1 MLARSGSI
9 KRPGFAK
16 NEDSSSGNTNFFMQH
31 WLRKLEVHDTA
42 NNWLV
47 SSLSLSKYYAKMLT
61 LNTILDEIKDV
72 PVSRLEELYQFV
84 HSLTLNTKKNET
96 LRKKILSFGG
106 SFWWYEYQKLRW
118 LS

>member
-1 MLARSGSI
+1 
-9 KRPGFAK
+9 
-16 NEDSSSGNTNFFMQH
+16 
-31 WLRKLEVHDTA
+31 
-42 NNWLV
+42 
-47 SSLSLSKYYAKMLT
+47 MLT

-106 SFWWYEYQKLRW
+106 SFSDMSTKNYADFRNETKKTRSILFDRNIE
-118 LS
+118 L